1 MKFTGMCLFSG
12 LLRKK
17 IQCLNIGDL
26 CVVTPSDDEDKQEKA
41 LSQVYDAMP
50 EGRSPVDILKDK
62 EERRRIGERLLH
74 TELLGYREC
83 KWFGYST

>member
-12 LLRKK
+12 LLSKK
-17 IQCLNIGDL
+17 KCSVYILVICVSV

-50 EGRSPVDILKDK
+50 EGRFPVDILKDK
-62 EERRRIGERLLH
+62 EERRRIGERL
-74 TELLGYREC
+74 TDLLGYREC
-83 KWFGYST
+83 K